1 MDSSDI
7 WTLLFDKK
15 ITNEAFKLNESQ
27 ENLFFLIDMIYYVE
41 NGGVSGFL
49 YNKSPTIIN
58 EDLFEPYS
66 KSLVFFEH
74 FKIAKLIYRY
84 NEIFWLAI
92 KKYDEDKNQDF
103 KVILNS
109 LDIHV
114 IEQQLEILIDKI
126 VDNQDKIFDWIDLNK
141 STLIENII

>member
-27 ENLFFLIDMIYYVE
+27 EHLFFLIDMIYYVG

-49 YNKSPTIIN
+49 YNKSPTLIN
-58 EDLFEPYS
+58 EDSFKPYS

-74 FKIAKLIYRY
+74 FEIAKLLHRY
-84 NEIFWLAI
+84 NEIFWSAI
-92 KKYDEDKNQDF
+92 KKYDEDKNKDF
-103 KVILNS
+103 KEILNS
-109 LDIHV
+109 FEIHV
-114 IEQQLEILIDKI
+114 VEQQLEILIDKI
-126 VDNQDKIFDWIDLNK
+126 VDNQDKIFVWIDLNK